1 MLVEPNH
8 ARTEQL
14 RSALNPLL
22 SLLHETATKVQ
33 KVDGLGAH
41 NWARGHDYAVIPETF
56 DRQITSENAVGSID
70 RMKLMRD
77 MLTEIP
83 KFGVDPL
90 PIIET
95 FTGSLLMPQPLPR
108 SEDRLLGKAC
118 DRKSKSW
125 R

>member
-1 MLVEPNH
+1 MVSRSVSMFLFASRRRHTRCALVTGVQSRALPIS
-8 ARTEQL
+8 EQL

-22 SLLHETATKVQ
+22 SLLPETATKVQ

-95 FTGSLLMPQPLPR
+95 FTG
-108 SEDRLLGKAC
+108 
-118 DRKSKSW
+118 
-125 R
+125 